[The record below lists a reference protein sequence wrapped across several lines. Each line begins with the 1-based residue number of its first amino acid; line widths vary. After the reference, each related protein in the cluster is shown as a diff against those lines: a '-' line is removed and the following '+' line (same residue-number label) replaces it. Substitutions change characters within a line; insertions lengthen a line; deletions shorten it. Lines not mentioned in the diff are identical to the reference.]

1 MLHWGNVR
9 ILLQL
14 ISEIEKKKKK
24 REIVTPKTSEDFAI
38 VKITTIYFVLVDA
51 PYPND
56 GVSSSS
62 EEPIESRVQ
71 LQRIH
76 PIPVVLFH
84 LISNDIGHLE

>member
-1 MLHWGNVR
+1 MLHQN
-9 ILLQL
+9 I
-14 ISEIEKKKKK
+14 
-24 REIVTPKTSEDFAI
+24 SEDFEI
-38 VKITTIYFVLVDA
+38 VNTTTLYFVLVDT

-56 GVSSSS
+56 WVSSSS

-76 PIPVVLFH
+76 PISVVFFH